1 MNLIKKRILL
11 FETIKVENYEAQ
23 NLEFHLERVKNSIKK
38 ESNFDFKNII
48 KAPNNG
54 LFRAKVIYNE
64 NGNLVDCR
72 LFKYKMRNFKNFK
85 ILKSDVNYERKFLDR
100 SALDEIFA
108 QRGANDDVLI
118 EKNGILPDTTIA
130 NIAILQNDIWI
141 TPKNPLLKGTT
152 RKRLLNNGFLIERD
166 FSIKELLNAQS
177 FAILN
182 AMIDFLE
189 IKMRNLKFI
198 KTSI

>member
-38 ESNFDFKNII
+38 EPNFDFKNII

-54 LFRAKVIYNE
+54 LFRAKVIYDE

-100 SALDEIFA
+100 NALDEIFA

-118 EKNGILPDTTIA
+118 EKTE
-130 NIAILQNDIWI
+130 
-141 TPKNPLLKGTT
+141 
-152 RKRLLNNGFLIERD
+152 F
-166 FSIKELLNAQS
+166 
-177 FAILN
+177 
-182 AMIDFLE
+182 
-189 IKMRNLKFI
+189 
-198 KTSI
+198 